1 MSSFFKNFC
10 AFANAVSTA
19 TFTTGIS
26 AATKQANS
34 AFKDYL
40 EQSKQEDFRTCGEI
54 DELIGLPVSELHEK
68 MGYSKPAQ
76 PAEAK
81 PAAKKPA
88 PKAEAKAPES
98 K

>member
-1 MSSFFKNFC
+1 MSSFFKNFA

-26 AATKQANS
+26 AATRQANS

-40 EQSKQEDFRTCGEI
+40 EQSKQDDFRTCGEI
-54 DELIGLPVSELHEK
+54 DELINLPVAQLHEK
-68 MGYSKPAQ
+68 MGYSKSAEK

-88 PKAEAKAPES
+88 PKAPES